1 MSREPKK
8 TCSAEEDNKSFIEC
22 AEFVLPWLSPRE
34 LASISL
40 TCKTLNSLSKS
51 ITIRRVSDASRNL
64 EKNPIPFINT
74 IDSEP
79 YSYFIYTFSQIFSSP
94 CLSQSWGTNPKRI
107 VSSSVSLMKF
117 GSNVTSLMSDST
129 SGCVCKN
136 CSEDTNGDIRC
147 PCSKLKPLS
156 LSNMGSDS
164 SELGLMTECGPS
176 CDCGVECKN
185 RLPQRGV
192 SVQVRIGKDA
202 RKGWSLYSAQFVP
215 RGEFVCEYAGELL
228 TTQEARKRQKKYD
241 DIASTSQFGSALLVV
256 REHLP
261 SGNACLRVNIDATR
275 VGNAARFIN
284 HSCDGGNLST
294 VLVRGSG
301 ALFPR
306 LCFFASRDILD
317 GEELAFSY
325 GEPML
330 KQNRLKCFCGSSCC
344 LGALPSEET

>member
-1 MSREPKK
+1 MSRAAKR
-8 TCSAEEDNKSFIEC
+8 TSGEEEKIFTQC
-22 AEFVLPWLSPRE
+22 AGFVLPWLSPRD

-51 ITIRRVSDASRNL
+51 ITIIRVSDASRNL
-64 EKNPIPFINT
+64 EKNPIPFVNT
-74 IDSEP
+74 LDSEP
-79 YSYFIYTFSQIFSSP
+79 YSYFIYTLSQIFSAP
-94 CLSQSWGTNPKRI
+94 YLSQSWGSNLERNI
-107 VSSSVSLMKF
+107 SSLMKF
-117 GSNVTSLMSDST
+117 GSNVTTLMTDST

-136 CSEDTNGDIRC
+136 CSEDTNGDIEC
-147 PCSKLKPLS
+147 PCSILKPQS
-156 LSNMGSDS
+156 LSNMA
-164 SELGLMTECGPS
+164 SELGLVTECGPS

-185 RLPQRGV
+185 RLTQRGV
-192 SVQVRIGKDA
+192 SVQVRIVKDA
-202 RKGWSLYSAQFVP
+202 RKGWSLYSAQFIP

-241 DIASTSQFGSALLVV
+241 DLASTSQFGSALLVV

-325 GEPML
+325 GEPTL
-330 KQNRLKCFCGSSCC
+330 KQNELKCFCGSSCC

>member
-1 MSREPKK
+1 MSREAKK
-8 TCSAEEDNKSFIEC
+8 TCYTDVEEKNFIEY

-40 TCKTLNSLSKS
+40 TCKTLDSLSKS
-51 ITIRRVSDASRNL
+51 ITIRRVSDA
-64 EKNPIPFINT
+64 
-74 IDSEP
+74 DAEP

-94 CLSQSWGTNPKRI
+94 YLSQSWGLNPKRN

-136 CSEDTNGDIRC
+136 CSEDTNGDIQC
-147 PCSKLKPLS
+147 PCLILKPLS
-156 LSNMGSDS
+156 LSNMG

-185 RLPQRGV
+185 RLTQRGV
-192 SVQVRIGKDA
+192 SVQVRIVKDA

-241 DIASTSQFGSALLVV
+241 DLASTSQFGSALLVV

-325 GEPML
+325 GEPTL
-330 KQNRLKCFCGSSCC
+330 KQNGLKCFCGSSCC
-344 LGALPSEET
+344 LGGLPSEET

>member
-1 MSREPKK
+1 MSREAKK
-8 TCSAEEDNKSFIEC
+8 TCYTEEEGRIFIEY
-22 AEFVLPWLSPRE
+22 AEFVLPWLSHRE

-64 EKNPIPFINT
+64 EKHPIPFINT

-79 YSYFIYTFSQIFSSP
+79 YSYFVYTSSQIFSSP
-94 CLSQSWGTNPKRI
+94 CLSQSWGSNFKRN
-107 VSSSVSLMKF
+107 VSSSISLMKF
-117 GSNVTSLMSDST
+117 GSNVTSLMTDST
-129 SGCVCKN
+129 SGCVCQN
-136 CSEDTNGDIRC
+136 CSEDTDGYIEC
-147 PCSKLKPLS
+147 PCSILKPLS
-156 LSNMGSDS
+156 LSNTG

-185 RLPQRGV
+185 RLTQRGV
-192 SVQVRIGKDA
+192 SVQVRIVKDA
-202 RKGWSLYSAQFVP
+202 RKGWSLYSAQFIP

-241 DIASTSQFGSALLVV
+241 DLASTSQFGSALLVV

-284 HSCDGGNLST
+284 HSCDGGNLLT
-294 VLVRGSG
+294 ILVRGSG

-330 KQNRLKCFCGSSCC
+330 KQNGLRCFCGSSCC
-344 LGALPSEET
+344 LGALPTEET